1 MIKDFF
7 SKDNDVLKQF
17 VLFITFVEYIHVHNY
32 IPLLLIIGCTAFSI
46 MGM

>member
-17 VLFITFVEYIHVHNY
+17 VLFITFVEYMYMY
-32 IPLLLIIGCTAFSI
+32 IIIYVY
-46 MGM
+46 